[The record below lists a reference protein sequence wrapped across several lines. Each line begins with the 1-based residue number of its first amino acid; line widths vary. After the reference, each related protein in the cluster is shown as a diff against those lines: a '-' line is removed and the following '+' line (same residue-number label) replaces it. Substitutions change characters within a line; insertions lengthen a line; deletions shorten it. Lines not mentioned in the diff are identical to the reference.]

1 MKTDINRVKH
11 FIFIALFI
19 GALSSCK
26 KDKLPKGTPDCLQS
40 QIDSFQKSACSTG
53 ATAKEYT
60 FQNQTVYLLEPGNCG
75 ADMTSVVLSNSCAV
89 MGYLGGITG
98 ATFING
104 EDFSSA
110 IYIQT
115 VWQN

>member
-1 MKTDINRVKH
+1 MLRMKH
-11 FIFIALFI
+11 FIFTALCI
-19 GALSSCK
+19 GALSSYK

-40 QIDSFQKSACSTG
+40 QIDSFKKSACSTG

-75 ADMTSVVLSNSCAV
+75 ADMTSLVLSNSCAL

-98 ATFING
+98 ASVING